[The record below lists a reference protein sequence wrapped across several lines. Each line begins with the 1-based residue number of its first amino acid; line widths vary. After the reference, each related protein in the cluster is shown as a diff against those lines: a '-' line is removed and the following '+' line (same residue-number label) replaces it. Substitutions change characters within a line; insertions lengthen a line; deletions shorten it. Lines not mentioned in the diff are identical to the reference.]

1 MKFGVFSVS
10 MPEYGIEESVRL
22 LKELGYDG
30 VEWRVAEMPEK
41 EPENVPFALRYW
53 ACNKSTLEL
62 RSIEAEAA
70 KAKALCD
77 EAGLEIF
84 GLTTYLA
91 TNELEPLTRVFHAAR
106 SIGCRQ
112 VRVGLVPYNPAKA
125 DAPYPVLFA
134 RMREDLKAIDAL
146 AAETGVKAVLEI
158 HMDTL
163 ISSPSAAYRALEG
176 FDPAHIGLIFDPGN
190 MVNEGFEDYQKS
202 FELLGD
208 YIAHIHIKN
217 GILAPDGEDEL
228 GACKWKRV
236 WTPLKKGMADLKKLF
251 AVARKA
257 GYDGTFSIE
266 DFSNDEATPDKLREN
281 IAYLKAL
288 AASGSGSA
296 RATVAVYWSIS
307 SRMGMLCRSILCLAT
322 SASNNSS
329 GPSKS
334 SRWKVSSSA
343 TLTPPS
349 QGRHSRWNTRSYQ
362 CSRCPCP
369 AAPTQCCSGSTGG
382 YPVRRTT
389 LPPAGRS

>member
-146 AAETGVKAVLEI
+146 AAETGVKAVLEL

-163 ISSPSAAYRALEG
+163 LASPSAAYRALEG
-176 FDPAHIGLIFDPGN
+176 FDPARIGLIFDPGN

-257 GYDGTFSIE
+257 GYDGSYSIVDFSI
-266 DFSNDEATPDKLREN
+266 DEATPDKLREN

-288 AASGSGSA
+288 AASAQVPAPEQEESA
-296 RATVAVYWSIS
+296 FERLA
-307 SRMGMLCRSILCLAT
+307 RPERSK
-322 SASNNSS
+322 
-329 GPSKS
+329 P
-334 SRWKVSSSA
+334 
-343 TLTPPS
+343 
-349 QGRHSRWNTRSYQ
+349 
-362 CSRCPCP
+362 
-369 AAPTQCCSGSTGG
+369 
-382 YPVRRTT
+382 
-389 LPPAGRS
+389 

>member
-146 AAETGVKAVLEI
+146 PPK
-158 HMDTL
+158 
-163 ISSPSAAYRALEG
+163 RASR
-176 FDPAHIGLIFDPGN
+176 PCWR
-190 MVNEGFEDYQKS
+190 S
-202 FELLGD
+202 T
-208 YIAHIHIKN
+208 
-217 GILAPDGEDEL
+217 
-228 GACKWKRV
+228 
-236 WTPLKKGMADLKKLF
+236 WTPSYPAPAPLTVHWRA
-251 AVARKA
+251 
-257 GYDGTFSIE
+257 S
-266 DFSNDEATPDKLREN
+266 TPP
-281 IAYLKAL
+281 
-288 AASGSGSA
+288 
-296 RATVAVYWSIS
+296 
-307 SRMGMLCRSILCLAT
+307 T
-322 SASNNSS
+322 SA
-329 GPSKS
+329 
-334 SRWKVSSSA
+334 
-343 TLTPPS
+343 
-349 QGRHSRWNTRSYQ
+349 
-362 CSRCPCP
+362 
-369 AAPTQCCSGSTGG
+369 
-382 YPVRRTT
+382 
-389 LPPAGRS
+389 

>member
-91 TNELEPLTRVFHAAR
+91 TNELEPLARVFHAAR

-146 AAETGVKAVLEI
+146 ASRPCWRSTW
-158 HMDTL
+158 TP
-163 ISSPSAAYRALEG
+163 SSPAPAPLTVHWRA
-176 FDPAHIGLIFDPGN
+176 
-190 MVNEGFEDYQKS
+190 S
-202 FELLGD
+202 
-208 YIAHIHIKN
+208 
-217 GILAPDGEDEL
+217 
-228 GACKWKRV
+228 
-236 WTPLKKGMADLKKLF
+236 TP
-251 AVARKA
+251 
-257 GYDGTFSIE
+257 
-266 DFSNDEATPDKLREN
+266 P
-281 IAYLKAL
+281 
-288 AASGSGSA
+288 
-296 RATVAVYWSIS
+296 
-307 SRMGMLCRSILCLAT
+307 T
-322 SASNNSS
+322 SA
-329 GPSKS
+329 
-334 SRWKVSSSA
+334 
-343 TLTPPS
+343 
-349 QGRHSRWNTRSYQ
+349 
-362 CSRCPCP
+362 
-369 AAPTQCCSGSTGG
+369 
-382 YPVRRTT
+382 
-389 LPPAGRS
+389 